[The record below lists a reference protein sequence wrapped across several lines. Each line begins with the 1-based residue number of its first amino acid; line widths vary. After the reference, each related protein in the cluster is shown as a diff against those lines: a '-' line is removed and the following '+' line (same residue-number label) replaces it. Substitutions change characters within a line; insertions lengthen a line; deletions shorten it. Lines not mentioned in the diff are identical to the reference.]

1 MNSQVSQGRT
11 RLLRTVRTSKRI
23 SAFDP
28 PVKPVMVRTPFKMD
42 QKFAQFTSNLVF
54 RKSDIVQAALEQR
67 KPVVALES
75 TIYTHGFPYPDNVD
89 LALSLE
95 SIIRS
100 HGAVPA
106 TIGIIDGVAVVGLS
120 RAEIIQLCSS
130 AGRPETMKVSRRDL
144 PYIVGM
150 VIGLHEHI
158 SERY

>member
-1 MNSQVSQGRT
+1 
-11 RLLRTVRTSKRI
+11 
-23 SAFDP
+23 
-28 PVKPVMVRTPFKMD
+28 MVRTPFKMD